1 MLLASFVVT
10 TTSDSNIMPGDVSLR
25 QAILKSN
32 AATPGPNS
40 ITFSITNG
48 SAPYVI
54 NVLSPL
60 PAITVPV
67 RIDGS
72 PHPGYAG
79 TPIIELNG
87 STLSGDDALLLAPG
101 SNGSTIEGLD
111 IVDFQDPNFTTGAG
125 IHIQSNGNT
134 VQDDFLGTDPTGK
147 SAGPGNLYGIYIDGG
162 SRNTIGGTT
171 AGAGNLISGNSSAGV
186 LIQDGAQP
194 ALDNLVIGNKIGTD
208 ITGTAALPNQGDG
221 LDLFASNNTIGGT
234 SPADLNLISANQGN
248 GINISEITNPANN
261 NVIQGNYI
269 GTDVTGRIALGN
281 AFDGISDNFDSNN
294 TIGGGSAGSGNLISA
309 NTNEGVDLFS
319 VSGDSVTGNII
330 GTTPG
335 QITDAPFEF
344 QPLGNG
350 GDGIRVGGTSTHNTI
365 GLPGAGNLVVSNKNN
380 GIEISFGA
388 DFNSVSGNAVGTTL
402 VPSSFIGIGPPVN
415 LGNGSNG
422 IYLNDVSANTI
433 GGADEIAAGNITLLG
448 GNVVS
453 SNSQAGIDVS
463 GNDLSLPG
471 NQGNVIL
478 GNLVGTDAE
487 GNGSVG
493 NASTGIQLDISA
505 NDTIGGVNG
514 LNPYGSLSS
523 FSGNLISGNASD
535 GLDLEG
541 TTTSGNLVIGNR
553 IGTDLAGTGAIP
565 NADEGV
571 LIYSGASNNT
581 LGATNLDG
589 SAANI
594 ISGNALSG
602 IEIRDAGTTSNV
614 VLGNRIGLTA
624 EGTATLPNLGDGVLL
639 NAAGNFIGGM
649 AQGAGNVISGNLGS
663 GVRITN
669 SLPLLPP
676 TMLMT
681 TGSWA
686 T

>member
-1 MLLASFVVT
+1 MES
-10 TTSDSNIMPGDVSLR
+10 TSTGDR
-25 QAILKSN
+25 
-32 AATPGPNS
+32 
-40 ITFSITNG
+40 
-48 SAPYVI
+48 
-54 NVLSPL
+54 
-60 PAITVPV
+60 
-67 RIDGS
+67 
-72 PHPGYAG
+72 G
-79 TPIIELNG
+79 T
-87 STLSGDDALLLAPG
+87 
-101 SNGSTIEGLD
+101 
-111 IVDFQDPNFTTGAG
+111 
-125 IHIQSNGNT
+125 
-134 VQDDFLGTDPTGK
+134 
-147 SAGPGNLYGIYIDGG
+147 
-162 SRNTIGGTT
+162 TIGGTT

-319 VSGDSVTGNII
+319 VSGDLVTGNII

-365 GLPGAGNLVVSNKNN
+365 GLPGAGNLVVCEQKQRHRDQFRSRLQ
-380 GIEISFGA
+380 FGLGQCRRH
-388 DFNSVSGNAVGTTL
+388 NSRPRLLHRHRSSCQSGQRR
-402 VPSSFIGIGPPVN
+402 
-415 LGNGSNG
+415 SNG

-453 SNSQAGIDVS
+453 SNGQAGIDVS

-478 GNLVGTDAE
+478 GNLVGTNAE
-487 GNGSVG
+487 GSSGLLATRRPGS
-493 NASTGIQLDISA
+493 QLD
-505 NDTIGGVNG
+505 
-514 LNPYGSLSS
+514 SL
-523 FSGNLISGNASD
+523 G
-535 GLDLEG
+535 E
-541 TTTSGNLVIGNR
+541 
-553 IGTDLAGTGAIP
+553 
-565 NADEGV
+565 
-571 LIYSGASNNT
+571 
-581 LGATNLDG
+581 
-589 SAANI
+589 
-594 ISGNALSG
+594 
-602 IEIRDAGTTSNV
+602 
-614 VLGNRIGLTA
+614 
-624 EGTATLPNLGDGVLL
+624 
-639 NAAGNFIGGM
+639 
-649 AQGAGNVISGNLGS
+649 
-663 GVRITN
+663 
-669 SLPLLPP
+669 
-676 TMLMT
+676 
-681 TGSWA
+681 
-686 T
+686 